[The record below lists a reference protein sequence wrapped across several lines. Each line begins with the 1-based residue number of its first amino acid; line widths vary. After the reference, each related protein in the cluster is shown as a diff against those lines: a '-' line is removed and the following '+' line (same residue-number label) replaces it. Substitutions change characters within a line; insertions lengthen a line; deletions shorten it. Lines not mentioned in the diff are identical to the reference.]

1 MFSKKFF
8 SQIANSV
15 SMVTAAYFAGSAAY
29 LFCCVPGGRNIVA
42 FIPLIGIMFTI
53 LMWYC
58 LHEWLNEK
66 AVFSSLNQQKADIAL
81 CLIGYGM
88 GVAFFHFWTKAYM
101 NLGSPA
107 EEHLHYTA
115 MFCLGGCLFSL
126 AALSIVH
133 HWFALSKKIDYEQQ

>member
-15 SMVTAAYFAGSAAY
+15 SIVTVTYFAGNAAY
-29 LFCCVPGGRNIVA
+29 LFCCVPETRKIVA

-53 LMWYC
+53 FMWYC

-101 NLGSPA
+101 NLDNPA

-115 MFCLGGCLFSL
+115 MFFLGGFIFSL
-126 AALSIVH
+126 VVLNIVH
-133 HWFALSKKIDYEQQ
+133 HGFAFLKKIDYEQQ